1 MLEDGGAGGASRRA
15 AMRARSWSYSASVI
29 TGWGAAYAME
39 VPSSLTVTITVNEEG
54 TSMAYAAPQS
64 VITLAEYDQLRA
76 LIAAHIDAHRA
87 HARASIDLAM
97 DESQAEII
105 WDRLRATAD
114 ELVWYLTDLLSQED
128 QRRLRERQSGHY
140 RQVRR

>member
-1 MLEDGGAGGASRRA
+1 
-15 AMRARSWSYSASVI
+15 
-29 TGWGAAYAME
+29 
-39 VPSSLTVTITVNEEG
+39 
-54 TSMAYAAPQS
+54 MAYAAPQS

-76 LIAAHIDAHRA
+76 LIADHIDAHRA

-128 QRRLRERQSGHY
+128 QRRLRERQS
-140 RQVRR
+140 RSEERRVGKECGCRSVAGDEARTE

>member
-1 MLEDGGAGGASRRA
+1 
-15 AMRARSWSYSASVI
+15 
-29 TGWGAAYAME
+29 
-39 VPSSLTVTITVNEEG
+39 
-54 TSMAYAAPQS
+54 MAYAAPQS

-97 DESQAEII
+97 DESQAAII